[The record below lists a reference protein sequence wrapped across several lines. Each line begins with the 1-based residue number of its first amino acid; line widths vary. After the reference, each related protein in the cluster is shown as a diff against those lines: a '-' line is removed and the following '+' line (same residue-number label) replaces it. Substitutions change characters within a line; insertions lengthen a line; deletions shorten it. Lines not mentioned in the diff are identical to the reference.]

1 MSTPFPSQRRLLKPV
16 DAELILAEVERYL
29 AFLLAQKADF
39 ADESGHVDLTLRVHV
54 HDSRISGVTGGLQ
67 GIKRRE

>member
-1 MSTPFPSQRRLLKPV
+1 MSTSIPGRRLLRAE
-16 DAELILAEVERYL
+16 DAELILGEVERYL
-29 AFLLAQKADF
+29 VFLLAHKASL

-67 GIKRRE
+67 GVKRRE